1 MILQIMKNIQY
12 FVLFLAVVL
21 TGFSMAFWLI
31 SYPDYSLE
39 FGTIQM
45 AFLNTYLYMLGQNIS
60 TDFSATASPRLG
72 ILLLVMF
79 MFFMMIL
86 MLNLL
91 IALMGNSYSKVQ
103 EKGPAEWRL
112 GQASMMMEQSYM
124 LNPSLAELHERYS
137 SVQVM
142 QYNANIVSD
151 QADLLGETSLLKV
164 VSQLQQRQASAE
176 AATQYS
182 LSQLQKAQEEQ
193 HEAVLEANKAD
204 QKAGQDA
211 VLGLQQR
218 IAAQTDGALQ
228 TLQEAHDKEFREMRR
243 LLMSLQSAGK

>member
-1 MILQIMKNIQY
+1 MSVYCIAVAMILQIMKDIQY
-12 FVLFLAVVL
+12 FVLILAVVL

-112 GQASMMMEQSYM
+112 GQASMILEQSYM
-124 LNPSLAELHERYS
+124 MDERMVKAHERYS

-142 QYNANIVSD
+142 KY
-151 QADLLGETSLLKV
+151 TSLLPAEDREV
-164 VSQLQQRQASAE
+164 EVTDAQLSSLKSSLE
-176 AATQYS
+176 ARMGE
-182 LSQLQKAQEEQ
+182 LQKKIE
-193 HEAVLEANKAD
+193 
-204 QKAGQDA
+204 GS
-211 VLGLQQR
+211 
-218 IAAQTDGALQ
+218 
-228 TLQEAHDKEFREMRR
+228 KE
-243 LLMSLQSAGK
+243 K